1 MKCIMSDFLRL
12 LSVLMDSPQNNS
24 LMMVRDVKVDD
35 ASVLCYFSSIL
46 FK

>member
-12 LSVLMDSPQNNS
+12 LSVLMDSPQNNG
-24 LMMVRDVKVDD
+24 LMTIRDVKVDD
-35 ASVLCYFSSIL
+35 ASVLCYFSSLL